1 MSFGGVHLWF
11 EFSLVAEINSNR
23 CDNGSG
29 SVRHPATAVDL
40 ICTAIQAPASQQIG
54 NPVVNDHTSGI

>member
-23 CDNGSG
+23 WDNGSG
-29 SVRHPATAVDL
+29 SVRHPATAVD
-40 ICTAIQAPASQQIG
+40 AISEATQTSASQQIG
-54 NPVVNDHTSGI
+54 NSFVNDNTSRI

>member
-11 EFSLVAEINSNR
+11 EFSLVAEFNSNR

-29 SVRHPATAVDL
+29 SVRHPATAVGA
-40 ICTAIQAPASQQIG
+40 ISEAIQTSASQQIG
-54 NPVVNDHTSGI
+54 NSFVNDHTSGI